1 MSKNKTLIFVGTIK
15 KVANCGESMKNH
27 LFIDRF
33 REVFDKVITVDI
45 VAPKKRPWCIAK
57 LVWVVLT
64 HPNWPIAMSV
74 SISTGDKVMH
84 LLQKLGCNNIYYW
97 AVGGTLHEKLA
108 TGNYDLEPYKKLKAI
123 YVQSP
128 RIVEGLKKLGINNAI
143 HVNNSKRID
152 YIPEISKRN
161 NDKVRFVFLS
171 RVHPDKGCAMI
182 VNSSKRL
189 NELGYK
195 DKFRVDF
202 YGKVD
207 ERYSEFL
214 PMIEP
219 VDNVNYKG
227 FLDLTDNKG
236 YDTLATYDMM
246 LFPTYWDG
254 EGFPGIVIDAY
265 ISGVPIIAS
274 NWSCNE
280 DVVDEKTG
288 VIIPH
293 HNEEALFEIMKAV
306 LDGKYDLKQM
316 AQHCQA
322 RAKEYDNRNVLS
334 VEHLRQI
341 GFIK

>member
-33 REVFDKVITVDI
+33 REVFDRVITVDI
-45 VAPKKRPWCIAK
+45 VTPKKRPWCIAK
-57 LVWVVLT
+57 MVMAILT
-64 HPNWPIAMSV
+64 HPHCPVAMSV
-74 SISTGDKVMH
+74 SIDTGDKVLH
-84 LLQKLGCNNIYYW
+84 LLQKLGCKNIYYW
-97 AVGGTLHEKLA
+97 AVGGTLHEKLSK
-108 TGNYDLEPYKKLKAI
+108 GKYDLEPYKKLKAI

-128 RIVEGLKKLGINNAI
+128 RIVEGLKRLGVNNAI

-152 YIPEISKRN
+152 YIPDISKRN

-202 YGKVD
+202 YGKID
-207 ERYSEFL
+207 EKYSDFL
-214 PMIEP
+214 PMIKNI
-219 VDNVNYKG
+219 DNVNYKG
-227 FLDLTDNKG
+227 FLDLTRNKG
-236 YDTLATYDMM
+236 YDTLSSYDMM

-265 ISGVPIIAS
+265 ISGVPIVAS
-274 NWSCNE
+274 NWNCNE
-280 DVVDEKTG
+280 DVIDNQTG
-288 VIIPH
+288 VVIPH
-293 HNEEALFEIMKAV
+293 HNEEALFETMKAV

-316 AQHCQA
+316 ANVCQA
-322 RAKEYDNRNVLS
+322 RAKEYDNRNILS

-341 GFIK
+341 GFVK